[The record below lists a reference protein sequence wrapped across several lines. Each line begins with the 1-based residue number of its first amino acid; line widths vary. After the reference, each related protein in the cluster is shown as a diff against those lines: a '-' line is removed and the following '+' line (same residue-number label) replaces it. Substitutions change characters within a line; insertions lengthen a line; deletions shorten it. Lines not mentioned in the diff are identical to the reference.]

1 MTPVN
6 RIKRWPF
13 PGNSIPAAMNDG
25 EELRVDGAEL
35 LSVYGALTSAIGRRD
50 GRRVFEFLKRL
61 ATEAARKHGG
71 GIPCISFH
79 DAMGEFA
86 SILPDGDE
94 EIVEDDEAE
103 PGCDGDGDADEE
115 KG

>member
-13 PGNSIPAAMNDG
+13 PGNPVLNATGDG
-25 EELRVDGAEL
+25 EELRVDGEEL
-35 LSVYGALTSAIGRRD
+35 LSVYGALTSAIGTRD
-50 GRRVFEFLKRL
+50 GKRVFEFLKRL
-61 ATEAARKHGG
+61 ATDAAKKHGG

-86 SILPDGDE
+86 SILPDGEE
-94 EIVEDDEAE
+94 EIVEDEEAE
-103 PGCDGDGDADEE
+103 PGCDGDRDAGEE
-115 KG
+115 TG